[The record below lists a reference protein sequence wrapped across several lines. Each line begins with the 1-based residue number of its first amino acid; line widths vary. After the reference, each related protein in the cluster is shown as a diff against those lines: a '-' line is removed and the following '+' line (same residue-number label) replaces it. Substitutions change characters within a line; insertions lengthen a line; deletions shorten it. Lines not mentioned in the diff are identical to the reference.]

1 MIAPMRA
8 LFPLAALLTL
18 TASLTAGDIPKGWW
32 AANTDDYIF
41 GVETSDGPAAAF
53 IQSVTPSPKSFIG
66 LNQTFK
72 ADKFRGKRVRLKGE
86 IKTQDVVKW
95 AGFWL
100 RADDAKSKIVAFDN
114 MQTRGVS
121 GSTNWTPGEIVLDI
135 PEGASTMYLGLL
147 LDGAGKAWMRN
158 LSFEVV
164 DESVPTTN
172 VAKPPLPDHPVNLGF
187 TE

>member
-1 MIAPMRA
+1 MPA
-8 LFPLAALLTL
+8 LRSLLILLTM
-18 TASLTAGDIPKGWW
+18 TTSLIGGDIPKGWW
-32 AANTDDYIF
+32 AAKTDDYAF
-41 GVETSDGPAAAF
+41 GIDKSDGLAAAY
-53 IQSVTPSPKSFIG
+53 IQSVRPAPKSFIG

-86 IKTQDVVKW
+86 IKTQDVAKW

-100 RADDAKSKIVAFDN
+100 RADDANSKIVAFDN

-121 GSTNWTPGEIVLDI
+121 GSEDWTAGEIVLDI
-135 PEGASTMYLGLL
+135 PESAKTMYLGLL
-147 LDGAGKAWMRN
+147 LDGAGKVWMRN

-164 DESVPTTN
+164 DDSVPTTN
-172 VAKPPLPDHPVNLGF
+172 VAKAALPDQPVNLGF